1 MLEILTNAIFG
12 DPAHIVGQYIVA
24 AALMLTV
31 AAITYGVAASLR
43 RRSSRRRTER
53 ARQRMGI
60 ESYEHEAQ
68 ARQPASTA
76 YRSFSAP
83 ARSSSGSRSNTSS
96 NLHSSGSRRGND
108 NSNDNG
114 AVGHAMLAGDSDSDR
129 CGSRSSW
136 FPSASSFCGGDSSSS
151 GGDSGGGGDG
161 GGGGGD

>member
-31 AAITYGVAASLR
+31 AAITYGVAAIYGR
-43 RRSSRRRTER
+43 RNSRMRAER

-60 ESYEHEAQ
+60 ESHEHEAQ

-76 YRSFSAP
+76 HRSSWAP
-83 ARSSSGSRSNTSS
+83 ARSSSGSRSSTSS

-108 NSNDNG
+108 NSSDNG
-114 AVGHAMLAGDSDSDR
+114 AVGHAMMAGDNDS
-129 CGSRSSW
+129 CNSRGSW

>member
-76 YRSFSAP
+76 H
-83 ARSSSGSRSNTSS
+83 RSSSGPTRSSRGSRSNTSS

-108 NSNDNG
+108 SSNDSG
-114 AVGHAMLAGDSDSDR
+114 AVGHAMLAGDSDS
-129 CGSRSSW
+129 CKSHSSW
-136 FPSASSFCGGDSSSS
+136 FPSVSSFCGGDSSG